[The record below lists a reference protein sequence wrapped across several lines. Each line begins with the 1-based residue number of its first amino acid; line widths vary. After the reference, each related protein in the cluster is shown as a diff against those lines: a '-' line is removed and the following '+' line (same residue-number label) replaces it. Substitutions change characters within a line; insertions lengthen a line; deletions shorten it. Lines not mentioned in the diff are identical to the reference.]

1 MRKLISAAV
10 RYAMRQGWS
19 RGVLDGQRGW
29 IVVGG
34 VALVSHLAGRALG
47 REVDV
52 VFSEPIAPGESFVV
66 THLLPPA

>member
-1 MRKLISAAV
+1 MRRLLSAAV

-34 VALVSHLAGRALG
+34 IAVVSHLAGRAFG
-47 REVDV
+47 RDVDV
-52 VFSEPIAPGESFVV
+52 VFSESIAPGESFVV
-66 THLLPPA
+66 SHLPR